1 MESDVSARVKWET
14 HDAQNSNLYLYI
26 IVDESKIYDGL
37 GPGFPIPVEI
47 TPFCH
52 EHTIQA
58 IAALPS
64 CAGCKP
70 VLRMGSSSNN
80 KVDGD
85 TIAVT
90 DNGNYIVD
98 LHFTKIIKNAPK
110 MARDLKTLCGV
121 VDHGIFSGMT
131 SAVIIAGSDGVV
143 VKSAEKKD
151 KIIFNLAIASAAIGL
166 AAVLGSAISSRRR

>member
-1 MESDVSARVKWET
+1 MC
-14 HDAQNSNLYLYI
+14 
-26 IVDESKIYDGL
+26 DGL

-52 EHTIQA
+52 EHTIRA

-85 TIAVT
+85 EIAAT

-98 LHFTKIIKNAPK
+98 LHFTETIKNSPK
-110 MARDLKTLCGV
+110 MAADLKSLCGV

-131 SAVIIAGSDGVV
+131 TAVIIAGSDGVV
-143 VKSAEKKD
+143 VKTPQKKD
-151 KIIFNLAIASAAIGL
+151 KIIYNLVVASAAVGVVAIL
-166 AAVLGSAISSRRR
+166 ASAISRRR

>member
-1 MESDVSARVKWET
+1 MICT
-14 HDAQNSNLYLYI
+14 YLLSSFTI
-26 IVDESKIYDGL
+26 HLSVDESKLCDGL

-52 EHTIQA
+52 EHTIRK
-58 IAALPS
+58 IAELPS

-85 TIAVT
+85 EIAVT

-98 LHFTKIIKNAPK
+98 LHFTATIKNSPK
-110 MARDLKTLCGV
+110 MAKDLKSLCGV

-131 SAVIIAGSDGVV
+131 SAVICAGADGVV
-143 VKSAEKKD
+143 VKTLDKKD
-151 KIIFNLAIASAAIGL
+151 KIIFNVAIASAAIGL
-166 AAVLGSAISSRRR
+166 VAVVASAISRRR